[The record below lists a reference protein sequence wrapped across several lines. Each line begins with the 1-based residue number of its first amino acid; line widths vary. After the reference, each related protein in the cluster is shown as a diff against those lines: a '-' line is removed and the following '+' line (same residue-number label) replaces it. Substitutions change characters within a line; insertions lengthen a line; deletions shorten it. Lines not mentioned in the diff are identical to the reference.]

1 MPTADKTH
9 SIPGQLHV
17 YMCML
22 SVISITFDIY
32 LQLVL
37 SKTGVDVLF
46 LVCLLPFTQ
55 HSMGNCRSKPKK
67 GRKNHH
73 FGSILSHEL
82 QEFLGVESM
91 PRTQVRCSACDCL
104 SS

>member
-1 MPTADKTH
+1 MPTTDKTH

-17 YMCML
+17 HLCML
-22 SVISITFDIY
+22 SVISMTFNRY

-46 LVCLLPFTQ
+46 LVNLLLFTQ
-55 HSMGNCRSKPKK
+55 HSLVHCRSKPKK
-67 GRKNHH
+67 GRKNH

-91 PRTQVRCSACDCL
+91 PRTQVRCSTYDCL
-104 SS
+104 CS